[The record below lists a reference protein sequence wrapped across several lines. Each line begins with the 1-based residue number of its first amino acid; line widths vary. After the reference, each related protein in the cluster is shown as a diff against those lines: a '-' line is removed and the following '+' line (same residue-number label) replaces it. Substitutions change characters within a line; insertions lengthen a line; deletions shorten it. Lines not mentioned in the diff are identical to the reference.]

1 MSYYKSVNL
10 FKIDKGSAV
19 LIKKKKIL
27 VCAAMTCIAY
37 VLKHSWMNFTFILN
51 SHMAVELLIF
61 AFNSGVWFLKDF
73 YEWKI
78 DILCVG

>member
-19 LIKKKKIL
+19 SIKKKKKKIL
-27 VCAAMTCIAY
+27 VCAAMKGQCIAN
-37 VLKHSWMNFTFILN
+37 VLKHSWVNFAFTLN

-61 AFNSGVWFLKDF
+61 VFNSGGLLSERFL
-73 YEWKI
+73 
-78 DILCVG
+78 